1 LFKALIYSIYYAKR
15 WRKDRAALQERVE
28 AADGEV
34 ERFQQPGMFL
44 RAPFPP
50 LGNHSLYFKL
60 HVRHADRRGVW
71 YVRTTLDAPKGTW
84 VWKDAAESSDLPVD
98 WPDARVDNS
107 ILEMG
112 VLPALLVYLGVI
124 GGFVF
129 FIFWAYGFK

>member
-1 LFKALIYSIYYAKR
+1 
-15 WRKDRAALQERVE
+15 
-28 AADGEV
+28 
-34 ERFQQPGMFL
+34 M
-44 RAPFPP
+44 
-50 LGNHSLYFKL
+50 
-60 HVRHADRRGVW
+60 
-71 YVRTTLDAPKGTW
+71 
-84 VWKDAAESSDLPVD
+84 D